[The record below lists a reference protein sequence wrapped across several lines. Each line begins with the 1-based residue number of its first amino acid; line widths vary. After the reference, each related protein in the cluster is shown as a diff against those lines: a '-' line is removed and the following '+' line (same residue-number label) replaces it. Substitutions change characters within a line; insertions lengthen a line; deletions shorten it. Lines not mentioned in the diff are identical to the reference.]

1 LILQDPDVTSPVSGG
16 VYSIDPAAKDG
27 DEFLL
32 MRLGDQ
38 SKAAADLIFKK
49 IDSEASNPATEMDLS
64 TYIAANGST
73 AGEFVMD
80 LSVSGLMTEL
90 RTAVS
95 GGFEKLEVS
104 HADYEGGTVSA
115 EISLN
120 DILAFEMV

>member
-1 LILQDPDVTSPVSGG
+1 
-16 VYSIDPAAKDG
+16 
-27 DEFLL
+27 
-32 MRLGDQ
+32 
-38 SKAAADLIFKK
+38 LIFKK